1 MVFLMLTIYSKA
13 LTVCTIPFNTNK
25 VSILPTQCMFAC
37 IVYVKITLVNTQN
50 VSVNKTV
57 DSSSSECA
65 ESKYGLRIQFLALV
79 VMIHEVW
86 LNA

>member
-1 MVFLMLTIYSKA
+1 MNYKDQSGRD
-13 LTVCTIPFNTNK
+13 
-25 VSILPTQCMFAC
+25 
-37 IVYVKITLVNTQN
+37 TLVNTQN
-50 VSVNKTV
+50 VSVTKTV
-57 DSSSSECA
+57 DSSSIQCD